1 MLCQHLRGDA
11 VPTRLFWVICFLIL
25 VPFSHGQTTPVPR
38 TWPSHKLTIRV
49 RFVNAGLLWAG
60 QQEQITKRL
69 QEEADNDQDDGE
81 LTDLSDW
88 ADEAAERVRAAYQ
101 DNGYFKVQ
109 VAGELAPAT
118 KSRADRRVSIV
129 VRVLDAGQQ
138 YKLHDLRWKNMT
150 AFSEQQLLDL
160 MPIHP
165 GEIFSRSKIAKGLEE
180 ARKLY
185 HSHGYMNFTSIPNT
199 LIDEAGRGIALEIDV
214 DEGGAFHWGNLH
226 VEGMREPDKLELL
239 RGWEGLRGQVY
250 ASEPNQELDKFFA
263 TYFRPLR
270 SGVTPSDYAKWKIDE
285 KARTVDV
292 YLSLMPNP
300 SLLKYIPKS
309 WRNSQASDKSNR

>member
-1 MLCQHLRGDA
+1 M
-11 VPTRLFWVICFLIL
+11 PTRLFWVVCILLLI
-25 VPFSHGQTTPVPR
+25 PCSQGQTAPVPR
-38 TWPSHKLTIRV
+38 TSPRHKLTVRV

-60 QQEQITKRL
+60 QQEQIAKRL
-69 QEEADNDQDDGE
+69 QEEAANAKDDEE
-81 LTDLSDW
+81 LGNLSDW

-109 VAGELAPAT
+109 VAGELIPAP
-118 KSRADRRVSIV
+118 KSNADRRVAIV

-138 YKLHDLRWKNMT
+138 YRLRDLRWKSMT

-185 HSHGYMNFTSIPNT
+185 QSHGYLNFVSLPNT
-199 LIDEAGRGIALEIDV
+199 VIDEATRSIALEIDV
-214 DEGGAFHWGNLH
+214 DEGGAFHWGDLH
-226 VEGMREPDKLELL
+226 AEGMDETDKRELL
-239 RGWEGLRGQVY
+239 RGWESVRGKVY
-250 ASEPNQELDKFFA
+250 ASNPRQALDEFFA

-270 SGVTPSDYAKWKIDE
+270 PGVTPSDYTKWKIDE
-285 KARTVDV
+285 SARTVDV
-292 YLSLMPNP
+292 YLSLVPDP

-309 WRNSQASDKSNR
+309 WRGSQTSDKSNP

>member
-1 MLCQHLRGDA
+1 M
-11 VPTRLFWVICFLIL
+11 PSRLFWVVCVLVLI
-25 VPFSHGQTTPVPR
+25 PFSHGQTTPVPR
-38 TWPSHKLTIRV
+38 TSPRHKLTVRV

-60 QQEQITKRL
+60 QQEQIAKRL
-69 QEEADNDQDDGE
+69 QEEGDDDHDDGE
-81 LTDLSDW
+81 LRDQSDW

-109 VAGELAPAT
+109 VAGELMPAT
-118 KSRADRRVSIV
+118 KSRTDRRVSIV

-138 YKLHDLRWKNMT
+138 YRLRDLRWKST
-150 AFSEQQLLDL
+150 SAFSEQQLLNL

-185 HSHGYMNFTSIPNT
+185 QSHGYMNFTSIPNAV
-199 LIDEAGRGIALEIDV
+199 IDEAARSIGLEIDV
-214 DEGGAFHWGNLH
+214 DEGSVFHWGDLH
-226 VEGMREPDKLELL
+226 IEGMTEADKRELL
-239 RGWEGLRGQVY
+239 RGWDGLRGQVY
-250 ASEPNQELDKFFA
+250 ASNAHQALDKFFA

-285 KARTVDV
+285 AARTVDV
-292 YLSLMPNP
+292 YLSLMANP

-309 WRNSQASDKSNR
+309 WRSSPTSDKSNP